1 MDLSNAHSLCP
12 RQNWDIDVADTVRSE
27 LSGATFGSR
36 LKTFVCENSG
46 IKFDKHIAFLDS
58 RIVQEMIGKNSYGFN
73 TFAALRIGEIQQ
85 KSDPKDWLPMSP
97 SF

>member
-46 IKFDKHIAFLDS
+46 IKFDKHIPFLDS